1 MKMMMEMT
9 RTVWAVNLD
18 DWESGFSQALEADGC
33 APLTV
38 SAYRQDVEIF
48 RSWWQSEIGQDF
60 SPDKLTNYD
69 LHAFRRWQV
78 EVCQVA
84 ASTWNRRRASLT
96 RFCAWAQDCGWL
108 TLNPLDGVQ
117 PMEKAALP
125 PRWLERQE
133 YARLMRQVEQNINA
147 ANTPLRR
154 MRARRDA
161 AMIALMVYAGLR
173 EFEVT
178 SLQAGDVEIS
188 ERAGRVIIRRGKG
201 GKEAVVPL
209 SREARRLITPW
220 IDSQGSAGA
229 LFPLTTRMIQL
240 RVAEIGSQAGVE
252 ELTPHRLR
260 HTCAKRMLDAG
271 VGLERVQAVMRHS
284 SPQTTVR
291 YGQPGWG
298 DLTAAVE
305 VI

>member
-1 MKMMMEMT
+1 MEMT
-9 RTVWAVNLD
+9 RTVWAVNID
-18 DWESGFSQALEADGC
+18 DWQTGFVQALEADGC
-33 APLTV
+33 SPLTI
-38 SAYRQDVEIF
+38 SAYNQDVEVF
-48 RSWWQSEIGQDF
+48 RSWWLAETGQDF
-60 SPDKLTNYD
+60 SPDKITNYD

-78 EVCQVA
+78 DGCKVA
-84 ASTWNRRRASLT
+84 AATWNRRRAALT
-96 RFCAWAQDCGWL
+96 RFCDWAQACGWL

-117 PMEKAALP
+117 PMEKASLP
-125 PRWLERQE
+125 PRWLDRQE

-154 MRARRDA
+154 HAARRDA
-161 AMIALMVYAGLR
+161 AMVALMVYAGLR

-178 SLQAGDVEIS
+178 ALQTGDVEIS
-188 ERAGRVIIRRGKG
+188 ERSGRVIIRQGKG

-209 SREARRLITPW
+209 SREARRLLVPW
-220 IDSQGSAGA
+220 RADAGQNGR
-229 LFPLTTRMIQL
+229 LFDLSTRSVQL
-240 RVAEIGSQAGVE
+240 RVKSLGDQAGVE

-271 VGLERVQAVMRHS
+271 VGLERAQAVLRHS
-284 SPQTTVR
+284 SPQTTAR
-291 YGQPGWG
+291 YGQPGWS